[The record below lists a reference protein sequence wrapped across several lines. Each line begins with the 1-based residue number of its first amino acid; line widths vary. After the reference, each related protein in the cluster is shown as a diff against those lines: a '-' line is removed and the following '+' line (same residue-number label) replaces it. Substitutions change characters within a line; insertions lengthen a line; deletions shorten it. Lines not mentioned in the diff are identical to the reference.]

1 MNLHFSR
8 GIKQYPGFI
17 MMRDVDLLCQI
28 PCIAMARAS
37 VTALSSGRVI
47 LTTIIRASTALT
59 MALMMVRAISRE
71 AVGFEI
77 TFHLISR
84 LFHMRI
90 LNGD

>member
-1 MNLHFSR
+1 MNLHFSQ

-28 PCIAMARAS
+28 PLCNGTGKRDGF
-37 VTALSSGRVI
+37 VQRTGDTDHNNPRQYG
-47 LTTIIRASTALT
+47 TDDGTDDGQRDQQ
-59 MALMMVRAISRE
+59 E